1 MTGAAIKKMISMMKG
16 FNVIHKTAFKKTDHL
31 RVTNEIFDINTK
43 LEMACFY

>member
-1 MTGAAIKKMISMMKG
+1 MISMMKG

-31 RVTNEIFDINTK
+31 RVTNEIFNINSK